1 MVSKIDNSVLRPL
14 ISTEQI
20 NSSSVNSVKKSTDFK
35 DLLLNKL
42 SSNDKSVK
50 FSKHALERM
59 QSRDLKLSDEQIKKI
74 EDYVDKAAQK
84 GSKESVFVLDGMSM
98 VMSIDNRTVITCM
111 DAKDMQENILTN
123 VDSVAFLY

>member
-1 MVSKIDNSVLRPL
+1 MVSKINNSILKPL
-14 ISTEQI
+14 IPTEQV
-20 NSSSVNSVKKSTDFK
+20 NSSSSSSVKKTSDFK

-42 SSNDKSVK
+42 ENTDKSVK

-98 VMSIDNRTVITCM
+98 VLSIDNRTVITCM